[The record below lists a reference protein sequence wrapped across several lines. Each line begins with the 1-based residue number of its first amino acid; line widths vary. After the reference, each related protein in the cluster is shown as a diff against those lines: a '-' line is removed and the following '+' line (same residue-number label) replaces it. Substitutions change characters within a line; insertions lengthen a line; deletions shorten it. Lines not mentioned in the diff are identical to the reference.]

1 MKATDMKAA
10 AAAEAKPSRRKRK
23 NLSERRTELRETLWP
38 DSEGLIWTR
47 KSHDGYATIPR
58 LLSLVAAL
66 AKYLAKGAD
75 GDPSCAYYELWSR
88 ATDEGI
94 VQLKDEQECAYA
106 AGYSGTRALR
116 TWRERMGTLEDLGLI
131 KAQAAGNRN
140 YANILLINPLLAAA
154 RLRAD
159 KKRKVPDE
167 WWTAFQS
174 RVDEVGAEIPQEPGK

>member
-1 MKATDMKAA
+1 MKPADLKAV

-23 NLSERRTELRETLWP
+23 NLAERREALRESHWP
-38 DSEGLIWTR
+38 DSEKLIWTR
-47 KSHDGYATIPR
+47 KTHDGFTTVPR

-66 AKYLAKGAD
+66 AKHLAKGAE
-75 GDPSCAYYELWSR
+75 GDPSSAYYELWCR

-106 AGYSGTRALR
+106 AGYVGTRALR

-131 KAQAAGNRN
+131 KSQAAGNRQ
-140 YANILLINPLLAAA
+140 YANVLLINPLLAAA

-167 WWTAFQS
+167 WWAAFQS
-174 RVDEVGAEIPQEPGK
+174 RADEVGAEIPPQSGR

>member
-1 MKATDMKAA
+1 MKATSIKSSV
-10 AAAEAKPSRRKRK
+10 AAEAKPSRRKRK
-23 NLSERRTELRETLWP
+23 NLSERRVELRESFWP
-38 DSEGLIWTR
+38 DSEGLIWSR
-47 KSHDGYATIPR
+47 KKHDGYATIPR

-66 AKYLAKGAD
+66 AKHLAKGSD
-75 GDPSCAYYELWSR
+75 GDPSSAYYELWSR

-131 KAQAAGNRN
+131 KSRATGNRA
-140 YANILLINPLLAAA
+140 YANVLLINPLLVAA
-154 RLRAD
+154 RLRAE
-159 KKRKVPDE
+159 KRRKVPDE

-174 RVDEVGAEIPQEPGK
+174 RVDEVGAEIPQDLGR